1 MKKCYRCKE
10 TKPIEEMSATK
21 GFCNPCKREY
31 SREYNLKNKER
42 VLETTRLYREKNK
55 EKLKENKKQQPFE
68 KRKAYKEANKEYISI
83 KRKEYNSR
91 PDIIEKRRLY
101 RLKYAEKLK
110 LSKPPKVKKEK
121 VVKVKPPVRTLEEIR
136 AYRRAYKKHRKATDV
151 GFRIR
156 INLSKRLS
164 DVLRKTHVKSASII
178 ELLACDILFFRSH
191 LEDKFLPTMTW
202 DNYGTLWHIDHIIP
216 CAKFNLADPEEQ
228 KRCFHYTN
236 LQPLFAV
243 TTVIDGVKYIGNL
256 NKQDKIIQWQHQHA
270 VEQKPQCLNMAYAQ
284 IA

>member
-10 TKPIEEMSATK
+10 IKPIEEMSATK
-21 GFCNPCKREY
+21 GFCKPCKREN
-31 SREYNLKNKER
+31 SREYNLKNREK
-42 VLETTRLYREKNK
+42 VLETMKLYREKNK
-55 EKLKENKKQQPFE
+55 EKLKANRKQQPFE

-91 PDIIEKRRLY
+91 PDILEKRRLY

-121 VVKVKPPVRTLEEIR
+121 VVKVKPPVRTLEEKR
-136 AYRRAYKKHRKATDV
+136 AYRRAYKKHKKATDV
-151 GFRIR
+151 NYRMR
-156 INLSKRLS
+156 INLSKRLYG
-164 DVLRKTHVKSASII
+164 VLHKTHVKSASII
-178 ELLACDILFFRSH
+178 ELLACDILFFRSY
-191 LEDKFLPTMTW
+191 LENKFLPTMTW
-202 DNYGTLWHIDHIIP
+202 DNYGTVWHIDHIMP

-243 TTVIDGVKYIGNL
+243 TTVIDGVTYIGNL
-256 NKQDKIIQWQHQHA
+256 NKQDRIIQLVA
-270 VEQKPQCLNMAYAQ
+270 
-284 IA
+284 